1 MDIDISFDF
10 SSDTPGYWDHFWEN
24 NGGHG
29 SGGKNDPDALSPT
42 LRSYHQML
50 WSKELPCGKF
60 MDLEQPNDGYLR
72 WDDLYFGSDSITTS
86 FRYGAFPLIEDLE
99 KQPGYREKIEAYI
112 HKTYTIGGMM
122 IFPVHHYSF
131 NQARGMHRKI
141 RDRWDLSLEC
151 IRRFY
156 AGEESPLFKPLKS
169 DADFYGLFCD
179 FRGFVDYFYLQ
190 DCVTD
195 DYQVKMWMEGIP
207 FERPAFPQTIE
218 EYCAFLQEELDFVQK
233 RNKRID
239 EAVNNIISNSVLKEQ
254 ICSEI

>member
-1 MDIDISFDF
+1 MSIDISFDF
-10 SSDTPGYWDHFWEN
+10 STDTPGYWDHFWEN

-42 LRSYHQML
+42 LRLYHKIL
-50 WSKELPCGKF
+50 WSRELPCGRN
-60 MDLEQPNDGYLR
+60 MELELPKDGYLR
-72 WDDLYFGSDSITTS
+72 WNNLYFGSDSITTS
-86 FRYGAFPLIEDLE
+86 FRDETFPLIEELE
-99 KQPGYREKIEAYI
+99 KLPGYREKMEAYI

-141 RDRWDLSLEC
+141 CDRWDLSLEC

-156 AGEESPLFKPLKS
+156 AGEESPLSKQLKS
-169 DADFYGLFCD
+169 DAGFYELFND

-190 DCVTD
+190 DCVTE
-195 DYQVKMWMEGIP
+195 DYQVQMWMEGIP
-207 FERPAFPQTIE
+207 FERPVFPQSLE
-218 EYCAFLQEELDFVQK
+218 EYCAFLQKELDYVEK

-239 EAVNNIISNSVLKEQ
+239 AAVNSYRERNDNG
-254 ICSEI
+254 